1 MNMLR
6 FLLGVTRMDKIRN
19 EYIRGTLIIRDSY
32 PSSNPVVFYSVFYG
46 TRCLCKGA
54 TLVAVSRSGR
64 GGIDRVMYIIP
75 QVACK

>member
-1 MNMLR
+1 M
-6 FLLGVTRMDKIRN
+6 FTRHNILFVIDACI
-19 EYIRGTLIIRDSY
+19 YIDDDPCLLIIQDSY
-32 PSSNPVVFYSVFYG
+32 PSSNPDVFYSVFYG

-54 TLVAVSRSGR
+54 TLVAASQSGW